1 MSHVVGPG
9 CCSGMPVHP
18 KNAIR
23 QMAAPT
29 GEGRVLDGWGGKIN
43 EVLLRRLECR
53 GQVVG

>member
-1 MSHVVGPG
+1 VSHVVGPG